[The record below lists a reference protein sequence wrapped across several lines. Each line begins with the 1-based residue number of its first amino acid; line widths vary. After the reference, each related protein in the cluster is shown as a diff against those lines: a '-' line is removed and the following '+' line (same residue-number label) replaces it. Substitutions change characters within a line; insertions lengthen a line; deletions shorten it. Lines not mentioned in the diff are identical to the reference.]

1 MRIGGMGPS
10 GTGDG
15 RSGKLRGTLR
25 SCSFTVPLLLLCSLR
40 ALAAPPVGQ
49 WIWTGRDRGIFA
61 ESQKVLPE
69 LRGAPWVST
78 LTVERGALAQRLAQP
93 PQVAGAPARMLLVRF
108 DDRVAGLFASLDDA
122 TLAAQVDARLRA
134 LLDAV
139 GRSGAS
145 PSEVQLDFDCPVR
158 LLPRYATLVKAL
170 GQGALRGRA
179 IWLTSIYS
187 HVRAPAYGAL
197 FQGLVAGHILQLF
210 DTGDGLR
217 PSQADEVVRTV
228 EQQGLP
234 FQLGLGAFERHRGH
248 ASTHHR
254 EWFSARAAF
263 ERSPLYR
270 GLWIFPGGQRWL
282 PLVEVKP

>member
-1 MRIGGMGPS
+1 M
-10 GTGDG
+10 
-15 RSGKLRGTLR
+15 
-25 SCSFTVPLLLLCSLR
+25 PLLLLVLCSHP
-40 ALAAPPVGQ
+40 AFAAPPVGQ
-49 WIWTGRDRGIFA
+49 WIWTAKDRTVFA

-69 LRGAPWVST
+69 LRAAPWVST
-78 LTVERGALAQRLAQP
+78 LTVDNGVLAQHLAQP

-108 DDRVAGLFASLDDA
+108 DDRVAGLFSTLDDA

-139 GRSGAS
+139 GRAGAS

-158 LLPRYATLVKAL
+158 LLPRYAALVKAL

-179 IWLTSIYS
+179 VWLTSLYA
-187 HVRAPAYGAL
+187 HVQDSAYGAL
-197 FQGLVAGHILQLF
+197 FRGLVAGHILQLF

-217 PSQADEVVRTV
+217 PSQADEVVRAV
-228 EQQGLP
+228 ERQGLP
-234 FQLGLGAFERHRGH
+234 FQLGLGAFERHRGR

-254 EWFSARAAF
+254 AWFAARPVF
-263 ERSPLYR
+263 ERSSLYR